1 MSRRKARELAFKVLF
16 QLDQVDADV
25 KDSFTYLL
33 PEINLIEKD
42 QEFSWLLI
50 EGTRSHLNEID
61 SILQNYSKEWTI
73 ERMPAVDRNILRLGI
88 YELLFEQ
95 GMQPAIAIDEA
106 IELAKRYGE
115 GNSPAFIN
123 AVLDRVRKNY
133 GTNY

>member
-123 AVLDRVRKNY
+123 AVLDKVRKNY
-133 GTNY
+133 GTN

>member
-133 GTNY
+133 GTN